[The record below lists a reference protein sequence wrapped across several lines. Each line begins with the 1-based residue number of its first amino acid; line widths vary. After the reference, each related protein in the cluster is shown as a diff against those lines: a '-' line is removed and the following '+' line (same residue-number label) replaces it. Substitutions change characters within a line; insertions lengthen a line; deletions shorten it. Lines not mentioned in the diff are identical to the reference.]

1 MAPGLRVADIGTGTG
16 ILACELARLGLD
28 VVGVDQS
35 ATMLEAARAKIESET
50 FARGGRVELKRGE
63 AERIPLEENEV
74 DAALAHMVLH
84 YLPSPSDAI
93 REMARIVKPGGHLV
107 IVEFVSHALDWMEQ
121 ELGVVWRGFA
131 RETVEQWLAAAGLVE
146 INVEESESLGRERD
160 LPSTLIASA
169 RVPTESGE
177 SD

>member
-1 MAPGLRVADIGTGTG
+1 
-16 ILACELARLGLD
+16 
-28 VVGVDQS
+28 
-35 ATMLEAARAKIESET
+35 
-50 FARGGRVELKRGE
+50 
-63 AERIPLEENEV
+63 
-74 DAALAHMVLH
+74 
-84 YLPSPSDAI
+84 
-93 REMARIVKPGGHLV
+93 
-107 IVEFVSHALDWMEQ
+107 MEQ